1 MSQAVAAQLQ
11 ITDSTHPVRIVCVS
25 SDSTGRMARYLQGFL
40 KARKFAVDSRIYSNF
55 GKDYS
60 GPQWILTDAKS
71 ARLVG
76 VQAADVSFADRTRD
90 EAYRILARRT
100 NNRTALLLI
109 GKTEAGVRS
118 AVARLTCK
126 VANDGKSLWIEEGTE
141 AGDPFIRRR
150 LIDIGDPARRQ
161 MPSHSPFKDAD
172 IETWSLPRL
181 RAYPELFW
189 QFGYNGV
196 EIEEVR
202 GYAEISDEKL
212 PAIRKAAQ
220 TLAQGAKDHEM
231 YVSLFQWGDCLFK
244 EGVTFSWNNAQDR
257 KVMRLFMKDLAEDY
271 GPYVDHVNIHI
282 GDPGGCN
289 RDGCDAYQTPQQVTD
304 GFYEAFRKINPKV
317 ECSLS
322 TWANGAFWSSCPRPV
337 DMSNYNPPF
346 RDMAAIKEFGKPIS
360 DGGQFLDTTFMPK
373 QIGINLNRVYSADQA
388 DLVTAAGRPV
398 DVWSWYVGDNEMINT
413 IWLNMRDI
421 DSIFRA
427 LPEKAHSQIR
437 NYSMELTFHG
447 WPQIINSYVAARKM
461 WDTKAPLEEIELEFC
476 SAAFGPSNAKAMR
489 DAFDACENGEFNTI
503 PKPRNFG
510 TRDYNARLRS
520 ILNETAAVRLAPD
533 WKSNFAL
540 PVPAQKLVDM
550 LKARLQLIVAVSE
563 AKEKIVAAKKSGAD
577 AQAIAEIKKK
587 AIADLPVL
595 PIDPIYKQDNSI
607 VGTDDAI
614 PTGFATATFAQM
626 IEAL

>member
-1 MSQAVAAQLQ
+1 
-11 ITDSTHPVRIVCVS
+11 
-25 SDSTGRMARYLQGFL
+25 MAKYLQGFL
-40 KARKFAVDSRIYSNF
+40 KERKFPVGARVYSKISDN
-55 GKDYS
+55 YA
-60 GPQWILTDAKS
+60 GPQWVLTDAKN
-71 ARLVG
+71 AHLFG
-76 VQAADVSFADRTRD
+76 VQANDTSFADGTRD
-90 EAYRILARRT
+90 EAYRIIARRVKNQT
-100 NNRTALLLI
+100 ILLLI
-109 GKTEAGVRS
+109 GKTDAGIRS
-118 AVARLTCK
+118 ATARLICK
-126 VANDGKSLWIEEGTE
+126 VANDGKSLRIEEGIE
-141 AGDPFIRRR
+141 SGDPFIRRR
-150 LIDIGDPARRQ
+150 IIDIGDPARRQ

-212 PAIRKAAQ
+212 PAIRKAMQ
-220 TLAQGAKDHEM
+220 TLAQGAKDHKM

-244 EGVTFSWNNAQDR
+244 EGVTFSWNNSQDR
-257 KVMRLFMKDLAEDY
+257 KLMRLFMKDLAEDY

-289 RDGCDAYQTPQQVTD
+289 RDGCDSYQTPQQVTA
-304 GFYEAFRKINPKV
+304 GFYEAFRKVNPKV

-337 DMSNYNPPF
+337 NMSNYNPPF
-346 RDMAAIKEFGKPIS
+346 ADMAAIKDFGKPIS
-360 DGGQFLDTTFMPK
+360 KGGKFLDATFMPK
-373 QIGINLNRVYSADQA
+373 EIGINLNRVYDADQA
-388 DLVTAAGRPV
+388 DLVAAAGRPV

-413 IWLNMRDI
+413 IWLNMHDI
-421 DSIFRA
+421 DGIFRA

-461 WDTKAPLEEIELEFC
+461 WDTKTPLDKIELEFC
-476 SAAFGPSNAKAMR
+476 TAAFGPGNAKAMMH
-489 DAFDACENGEFNTI
+489 AFDACENGEFNTI
-503 PKPRNFG
+503 PKPKDFG
-510 TRDYNARLRS
+510 TPEYNARMRS
-520 ILNETAAVRLAPD
+520 IVSEVASVHLAPD

-550 LKARLQLIVAVSE
+550 LKARLQLITAVSE
-563 AKEKIVAAKKSGAD
+563 AKEKIAAAKKSGAD
-577 AQAIAEIKKK
+577 AKAIAEIKKK
-587 AIADLPVL
+587 AVADLPVL